1 MSEITETVV
10 GACPECG
17 GPLVKR
23 VTKFGEGY
31 GSAGYRRQTRAIYCR
46 KGCIDRLMTP
56 EDVEAYG
63 A

>member
-10 GACPECG
+10 GECTECG

-23 VTKFGEGY
+23 VTKIGKGY
-31 GSAGYRRQTRAIYCR
+31 GSDGFSRIKRAIYCR
-46 KGCIDRLMTP
+46 KGCIDRTMTP
-56 EDVEAYG
+56 EDIERYG